1 METNELK
8 TNSKEK
14 VVRGNGKDAEHTVSI
29 ECSIEVT
36 GEDEPTKYDKRR
48 DFWRCMAVLFLL
60 AFIAS
65 LLFCWISS
73 YFDISPLYGGLAV
86 IASGAMSFFS
96 FGLSE
101 QIYPDEPTW
110 PMPWYYGGL

>member
-1 METNELK
+1 MKTNELRSD
-8 TNSKEK
+8 SK
-14 VVRGNGKDAEHTVSI
+14 KDSLRTRPTKFGV
-29 ECSIEVT
+29 EVA

-48 DFWRCMAVLFLL
+48 KFWSGVAVLFFM

-73 YFDISPLYGGLAV
+73 YFDISPLYGGLAA
-86 IASGAMSFFS
+86 IACGAMSFLS

-101 QIYPDEPTW
+101 QIYPDEPTG
-110 PMPWYYGGL
+110 PMPWWYGGL